1 MSVGGSVYLRAKK
14 KRVQSGP
21 VYQRKAEIRHC
32 DRDRDDDD
40 DCGMMMTKLSTDLEH
55 HYLAPREVKN
65 SAVANLCYQYRF

>member
-1 MSVGGSVYLRAKK
+1 MEILRAKK
-14 KRVQSGP
+14 KKEQRVPGIKKK
-21 VYQRKAEIRHC
+21 RKLEESHC